1 MNKVDKAKA
10 IELRNQGKTYLQIT
24 EILGCSMSWCKQ
36 TLKEFKKPVMKC
48 KCCGR
53 SIEVILHAQ

>member
-1 MNKVDKAKA
+1 MSKVNKTKA
-10 IELRNQGKTYLQIT
+10 IQLRTEGKTYLQIT

-48 KCCGR
+48 KCCGQ
-53 SIEVILHAQ
+53 EVVL